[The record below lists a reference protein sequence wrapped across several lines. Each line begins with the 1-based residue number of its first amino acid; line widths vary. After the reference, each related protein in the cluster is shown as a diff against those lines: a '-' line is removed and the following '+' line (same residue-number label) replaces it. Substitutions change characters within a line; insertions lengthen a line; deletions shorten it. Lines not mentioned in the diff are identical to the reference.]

1 MELHQTHNLM
11 DIISKNYSSL
21 FSDSLEKIEAS
32 LPEINRAKNSAGR
45 KNTQTT
51 SQLMTLNIAGDSP
64 YRHLRQIL
72 AQIERKSTALEE
84 TFFKLKKD
92 DVRLKKLED
101 KKDDLSL
108 IHADEIKSRMDRSKL
123 YIEGAIKEIGIF
135 QDAYDEI
142 RDSHNIPEK
151 WDEKDSEEA
160 EIRHHIKMGFRTSF
174 QEMMSTGMIG
184 RGSAEYLEQ
193 FGVHPQS
200 ARKYLH
206 DYIVQNE
213 KLMDSGKEPTI
224 ENFYKFLDSMA
235 DKFQESY
242 KLCMKRIGIKSL
254 VREEWCYRETV

>member
-1 MELHQTHNLM
+1 M
-11 DIISKNYSSL
+11 DLILKNPSVL
-21 FSDSLEKIEAS
+21 KIDSDALEKIES
-32 LPEINRAKNSAGR
+32 RLPEIKRARNSAGR

-72 AQIERKSTALEE
+72 AQIERKREALQASY
-84 TFFKLKKD
+84 FKLKKD
-92 DVRLKKLED
+92 DIRLKNLRSKTDE
-101 KKDDLSL
+101 LSEVQ
-108 IHADEIKSRMDRSKL
+108 AQEIESRMESSRI
-123 YIEGAIKEIGIF
+123 YIDGALKEIGTF
-135 QDAYDEI
+135 QDAYEEI

-151 WDEKDSEEA
+151 WDEKDSEKA
-160 EIRHHIKMGFRTSF
+160 EIRHHIKMAFRNSF

-224 ENFYKFLDSMA
+224 EHFHKFLDSMA
-235 DKFQESY
+235 DKFQESH
-242 KLCMKRIGIKSL
+242 KLCMKRIGLKTL

>member
-1 MELHQTHNLM
+1 M
-11 DIISKNYSSL
+11 
-21 FSDSLEKIEAS
+21 
-32 LPEINRAKNSAGR
+32 
-45 KNTQTT
+45 
-51 SQLMTLNIAGDSP
+51 
-64 YRHLRQIL
+64 
-72 AQIERKSTALEE
+72 EE

>member
-1 MELHQTHNLM
+1 M
-11 DIISKNYSSL
+11 DLILNNPSVLKINGDAL
-21 FSDSLEKIEAS
+21 AKIES
-32 LPEINRAKNSAGR
+32 RLPEIKRARNSAGR

-51 SQLMTLNIAGDSP
+51 SQLMTLNIAGDEP

-72 AQIERKSTALEE
+72 AQIERKSAALEE
-84 TFFKLKKD
+84 AFFKLKKD
-92 DVRLKKLED
+92 DVRLKKLET

-108 IHADEIKSRMDRSKL
+108 IQADEIKSRMERSRL
-123 YIEGAIKEIGIF
+123 YVEGAIKEIGMY

-151 WDEKDSEEA
+151 WDEKDSEKA
-160 EIRHHIKMGFRTSF
+160 EIRHHIKMGFRNSF

-213 KLMDSGKEPTI
+213 SMMEKGKEPTI
-224 ENFYKFLDSMA
+224 EHFHRFLDSMA
-235 DKFQESY
+235 DKFQESH
-242 KLCMKRIGIKSL
+242 KLCMKRIGLKTL
-254 VREEWCYRETV
+254 VRDEWCYRETV

>member
-1 MELHQTHNLM
+1 
-11 DIISKNYSSL
+11 
-21 FSDSLEKIEAS
+21 
-32 LPEINRAKNSAGR
+32 
-45 KNTQTT
+45 
-51 SQLMTLNIAGDSP
+51 
-64 YRHLRQIL
+64 
-72 AQIERKSTALEE
+72 
-84 TFFKLKKD
+84 
-92 DVRLKKLED
+92 
-101 KKDDLSL
+101 
-108 IHADEIKSRMDRSKL
+108 
-123 YIEGAIKEIGIF
+123 
-135 QDAYDEI
+135 
-142 RDSHNIPEK
+142 
-151 WDEKDSEEA
+151 
-160 EIRHHIKMGFRTSF
+160 MGFRTSF

>member
-1 MELHQTHNLM
+1 MELIL
-11 DIISKNYSSL
+11 KNPSVL
-21 FSDSLEKIEAS
+21 KINGDALEKIES
-32 LPEINRAKNSAGR
+32 RLPEIKRARNSAGR

-51 SQLMTLNIAGDSP
+51 SQLMTLNIAGDEP

-72 AQIERKSTALEE
+72 AQIERKSAALEE
-84 TFFKLKKD
+84 SFFKLKKD
-92 DVRLKKLED
+92 DVRLKKLET
-101 KKDDLSL
+101 KKDELSL
-108 IHADEIKSRMDRSKL
+108 IHADEIRSRMERSRL
-123 YIEGAIKEIGIF
+123 YVEGAIKDIGMF

-142 RDSHNIPEK
+142 RETHNIPEK
-151 WDEKDSEEA
+151 WDEKDSEKA
-160 EIRHHIKMGFRTSF
+160 EIRHHIKMGFRNSF

-224 ENFYKFLDSMA
+224 EHFHRFLDSMA
-235 DKFQESY
+235 DKFQESH
-242 KLCMKRIGIKSL
+242 KLCMKRIGLKTL
-254 VREEWCYRETV
+254 VRDEWCYRETV

>member
-1 MELHQTHNLM
+1 M
-11 DIISKNYSSL
+11 DLILKNPSVL
-21 FSDSLEKIEAS
+21 KIDSDALEKIES
-32 LPEINRAKNSAGR
+32 RLPEIKRARNSAGR

-72 AQIERKSTALEE
+72 AQIERKREALQASY
-84 TFFKLKKD
+84 FKLKKD
-92 DVRLKKLED
+92 DIRLKNLRSKTDE
-101 KKDDLSL
+101 LSEVQ
-108 IHADEIKSRMDRSKL
+108 AQEIESRMESSRI
-123 YIEGAIKEIGIF
+123 YIDGALKEIGTF
-135 QDAYDEI
+135 QDAYEEI

-151 WDEKDSEEA
+151 WDEKDSEKA
-160 EIRHHIKMGFRTSF
+160 EIRHHIKMAFRNSF

-224 ENFYKFLDSMA
+224 EHFHKFLDSMA
-235 DKFQESY
+235 DKFQESH
-242 KLCMKRIGIKSL
+242 KLCMKRIGLKTL
-254 VREEWCYRETV
+254 VRDEWCYRETV

>member
-1 MELHQTHNLM
+1 M
-11 DIISKNYSSL
+11 DLILKNPSVL
-21 FSDSLEKIEAS
+21 KIDGDALKKIES
-32 LPEINRAKNSAGR
+32 RLPEIKRARNSAGR

-51 SQLMTLNIAGDSP
+51 SQLMTLNIAGDEP

-72 AQIERKSTALEE
+72 AQIERKSAALEE
-84 TFFKLKKD
+84 AFFKLKKD
-92 DVRLKKLED
+92 DVRLKIIQEKED
-101 KKDDLSL
+101 EMSL
-108 IHADEIKSRMDRSKL
+108 IRAEEITAKMERSRL
-123 YIEGAIKEIGIF
+123 YVEGAIKEIGMF
-135 QDAYDEI
+135 QDAYEEI

-151 WDEKDSEEA
+151 WDEKDSEKA
-160 EIRHHIKMGFRTSF
+160 EIRHHIKMGFRNSF

-213 KLMDSGKEPTI
+213 SMMEKGKEPTI
-224 ENFYKFLDSMA
+224 EHFHRFLDSMA
-235 DKFQESY
+235 DKFQESH
-242 KLCMKRIGIKSL
+242 KLCMKRIGLKTL

>member
-1 MELHQTHNLM
+1 MKGGM
-11 DIISKNYSSL
+11 DLILQNAPVLKIS
-21 FSDSLEKIEAS
+21 SDALAKIEARM
-32 LPEINRAKNSAGR
+32 PEINRAKNSAGR

-51 SQLMTLNIAGDSP
+51 SQLMTLNIAGDEP

-72 AQIERKSTALEE
+72 AQIERKTSALEE
-84 TFFKLKKD
+84 VFFKLKKD
-92 DVRLKKLED
+92 NVRLKIIQEKED
-101 KKDDLSL
+101 EMSL
-108 IHADEIKSRMDRSKL
+108 IRAEEITAKMERGRL
-123 YIEGAIKEIGIF
+123 YVEGAIKEIGMF

-151 WDEKDSEEA
+151 WDEKDSEKA
-160 EIRHHIKMGFRTSF
+160 EIRHHIKKGFRNSF

-224 ENFYKFLDSMA
+224 EHFHKFLDSMA
-235 DKFQESY
+235 DKFQESH
-242 KLCMKRIGIKSL
+242 KLCMKRIGLKTL

>member
-1 MELHQTHNLM
+1 M
-11 DIISKNYSSL
+11 DLILNNPSVLKIDGDAL
-21 FSDSLEKIEAS
+21 AKIES
-32 LPEINRAKNSAGR
+32 RLPEIKRASNSAGR

-51 SQLMTLNIAGDSP
+51 SQLMTLNIAGDEP

-72 AQIERKSTALEE
+72 AQIERKSAALEE
-84 TFFKLKKD
+84 AFFKLKKD
-92 DVRLKKLED
+92 DVRLKKLET

-108 IHADEIKSRMDRSKL
+108 LQTDEIKSRMERSRL
-123 YIEGAIKEIGIF
+123 YVEGAIKEIGMY

-151 WDEKDSEEA
+151 WDEKDSEKA
-160 EIRHHIKMGFRTSF
+160 EIRHHIKMGFRNSF

-213 KLMDSGKEPTI
+213 SMMEKGKEPTI
-224 ENFYKFLDSMA
+224 EHFHRFLDSMA
-235 DKFQESY
+235 DKFQESH
-242 KLCMKRIGIKSL
+242 KLCMKRIGLKTL

>member
-1 MELHQTHNLM
+1 MELIL
-11 DIISKNYSSL
+11 KNPSVL
-21 FSDSLEKIEAS
+21 KINGDALEKIES
-32 LPEINRAKNSAGR
+32 RLPEIKRARNSTGR

-51 SQLMTLNIAGDSP
+51 SQLMTLNIAGDEP

-72 AQIERKSTALEE
+72 AQIERKSVALEE
-84 TFFKLKKD
+84 AFFKLKKD
-92 DVRLKKLED
+92 DVRLKKLET

-108 IHADEIKSRMDRSKL
+108 IHADEIKSRMERSRL
-123 YIEGAIKEIGIF
+123 YVEGAIKEIGMF

-151 WDEKDSEEA
+151 WDEKDSEKA
-160 EIRHHIKMGFRTSF
+160 EIRHHIKMGFRNSF

-224 ENFYKFLDSMA
+224 EHLHKFLDAMA
-235 DKFQESY
+235 DKFQESH
-242 KLCMKRIGIKSL
+242 KLCMKRIGLKTL
-254 VREEWCYRETV
+254 VRDEWCYRETV

>member
-1 MELHQTHNLM
+1 M
-11 DIISKNYSSL
+11 DLILKNPSVL
-21 FSDSLEKIEAS
+21 KINGDALAKIES
-32 LPEINRAKNSAGR
+32 RLPEIKRARNSAGR

-84 TFFKLKKD
+84 AFFKLKKD
-92 DVRLKKLED
+92 DVRLKKLET

-108 IHADEIKSRMDRSKL
+108 IQADEIKSRMERSRL
-123 YIEGAIKEIGIF
+123 YVDGAIKEIGMF
-135 QDAYDEI
+135 QDAYEEI
-142 RDSHNIPEK
+142 RDTHNIPEK
-151 WDEKDSEEA
+151 WDEKDSEKA
-160 EIRHHIKMGFRTSF
+160 EIRHHIKMGFRNSF

-213 KLMDSGKEPTI
+213 SMMEKGKEPTI
-224 ENFYKFLDSMA
+224 EHFHKFLDSMA
-235 DKFQESY
+235 DKFQESH
-242 KLCMKRIGIKSL
+242 KLCMKRIGLKTL

>member
-1 MELHQTHNLM
+1 M
-11 DIISKNYSSL
+11 DLILKNPSVL
-21 FSDSLEKIEAS
+21 KIDGDALEKIES
-32 LPEINRAKNSAGR
+32 RLPEIRRARNSAGR

-51 SQLMTLNIAGDSP
+51 SQLMTLYIAGDEP

-72 AQIERKSTALEE
+72 AQIERKSAALEE

-92 DVRLKKLED
+92 DVRLKKLET

-108 IHADEIKSRMDRSKL
+108 IQADEIKSRMERSRL
-123 YIEGAIKEIGIF
+123 YVEGAIKEIGMF
-135 QDAYDEI
+135 QDAYEEI
-142 RDSHNIPEK
+142 REMHNIPEK
-151 WDEKDSEEA
+151 WDEKDSEKA
-160 EIRHHIKMGFRTSF
+160 EIRHHIKMGFRNSF

-206 DYIVQNE
+206 EYIVQNE
-213 KLMDSGKEPTI
+213 SMMDSGKEPTI
-224 ENFYKFLDSMA
+224 EHFHKFLDSMA
-235 DKFQESY
+235 DKFQESH
-242 KLCMKRIGIKSL
+242 KLCMKRIGLKTL

>member
-21 FSDSLEKIEAS
+21 FSDSLAKIEAR

>member
-1 MELHQTHNLM
+1 M
-11 DIISKNYSSL
+11 DLILNNPSVLKIDNDALK
-21 FSDSLEKIEAS
+21 KIES
-32 LPEINRAKNSAGR
+32 RLPEIKRARNSAGR

-72 AQIERKSTALEE
+72 AQIERKSAALEE
-84 TFFKLKKD
+84 AFFKLKKD
-92 DVRLKKLED
+92 DVRLKKLQ
-101 KKDDLSL
+101 KKTDELSL
-108 IHADEIKSRMDRSKL
+108 IQIDEINARMERSRL
-123 YIEGAIKEIGIF
+123 YVEGAIKEIGMY
-135 QDAYDEI
+135 QDAYEEI
-142 RDSHNIPEK
+142 RETHNIPEK
-151 WDEKDSEEA
+151 WDEKDSEKA
-160 EIRHHIKMGFRTSF
+160 EIRHHIKMAFRNSF

-224 ENFYKFLDSMA
+224 EHFHRFLDSMA
-235 DKFQESY
+235 DKFQESH
-242 KLCMKRIGIKSL
+242 KLCMKRIGLKTL

>member
-1 MELHQTHNLM
+1 M
-11 DIISKNYSSL
+11 DLILNNPSVLKINGDAL
-21 FSDSLEKIEAS
+21 AKIES
-32 LPEINRAKNSAGR
+32 RLPEIKRARNSAGR

-51 SQLMTLNIAGDSP
+51 SQLMTLNIAGDEP

-84 TFFKLKKD
+84 AFFKLKKD
-92 DVRLKKLED
+92 DVRLKKLES

-108 IHADEIKSRMDRSKL
+108 IQADEIMSRMKHSRL
-123 YIEGAIKEIGIF
+123 YVEGAIKEIGMF

-151 WDEKDSEEA
+151 WDEKDSEKA
-160 EIRHHIKMGFRTSF
+160 EIRHHIKMGFRNSF

-213 KLMDSGKEPTI
+213 KLMESGKEPTI
-224 ENFYKFLDSMA
+224 EHFHRFLDSMA
-235 DKFQESY
+235 DKFQESH
-242 KLCMKRIGIKSL
+242 KLCMKRIGLKTL
-254 VREEWCYRETV
+254 VRDAWCYRETV

>member
-1 MELHQTHNLM
+1 M
-11 DIISKNYSSL
+11 DKMDLILKNPSVL
-21 FSDSLEKIEAS
+21 KIDVDALKKIES
-32 LPEINRAKNSAGR
+32 RLPEIKRARNSAGR

-51 SQLMTLNIAGDSP
+51 SQLMTLNIAGDEP

-72 AQIERKSTALEE
+72 AQIERKTSALEE
-84 TFFKLKKD
+84 VFFKLKKD
-92 DVRLKKLED
+92 DVRLKIIQKKED
-101 KKDDLSL
+101 EISL
-108 IHADEIKSRMDRSKL
+108 IRAEEIIAKMERARL
-123 YIEGAIKEIGIF
+123 YVEGALKEIGMY

-151 WDEKDSEEA
+151 WDEKDSEKA
-160 EIRHHIKMGFRTSF
+160 EIRHHIKMAFRNSF

-224 ENFYKFLDSMA
+224 EHFHKFLDAMA
-235 DKFQESY
+235 DKFQESH
-242 KLCMKRIGIKSL
+242 KLCMKRIGLKTL
-254 VREEWCYRETV
+254 VRDEWCYRETV

>member
-1 MELHQTHNLM
+1 M
-11 DIISKNYSSL
+11 DLILNNPSVLKINGDAL
-21 FSDSLEKIEAS
+21 AKIES
-32 LPEINRAKNSAGR
+32 RLPEIKRARNSAGR

-51 SQLMTLNIAGDSP
+51 SQLMTLNIAGDEP

-72 AQIERKSTALEE
+72 AQIERKSAALEE
-84 TFFKLKKD
+84 AFFKLKKD
-92 DVRLKKLED
+92 DVRLKKLET

-108 IHADEIKSRMDRSKL
+108 IQADEIKSRMERSRL
-123 YIEGAIKEIGIF
+123 YVEGAIKEIGMY

-151 WDEKDSEEA
+151 WDEKDSEKA
-160 EIRHHIKMGFRTSF
+160 EIRHHIKKGFRNSF

-224 ENFYKFLDSMA
+224 EHFHKFLDSMA
-235 DKFQESY
+235 DKFQESH
-242 KLCMKRIGIKSL
+242 KLCMKRIGLKTL

>member
-1 MELHQTHNLM
+1 M
-11 DIISKNYSSL
+11 DLILKNPSVL
-21 FSDSLEKIEAS
+21 KIDGDALEKIES
-32 LPEINRAKNSAGR
+32 RLPEIKRARNSAGR

-51 SQLMTLNIAGDSP
+51 AQLMTLNIAGDEP

-72 AQIERKSTALEE
+72 AQIERKSAALEE
-84 TFFKLKKD
+84 AYFKLKKD
-92 DVRLKKLED
+92 DVRLKKLET

-108 IHADEIKSRMDRSKL
+108 IQADEIKSRMERSRL
-123 YIEGAIKEIGIF
+123 YVEGALKEIGMF
-135 QDAYDEI
+135 QDAYEEI
-142 RDSHNIPEK
+142 REMHNIPEK
-151 WDEKDSEEA
+151 WDEKDSEKA
-160 EIRHHIKMGFRTSF
+160 EIRHHIKMGFRNSF

-213 KLMDSGKEPTI
+213 SMMDSGKEPTI
-224 ENFYKFLDSMA
+224 EHFHKFLDSMA
-235 DKFQESY
+235 DKFQESH
-242 KLCMKRIGIKSL
+242 KLCMKRIGLKTL

>member
-1 MELHQTHNLM
+1 M

-21 FSDSLEKIEAS
+21 FSDSLAKIEAR

-108 IHADEIKSRMDRSKL
+108 IHADEIKSRIDRSKL